1 VGSAHGES
9 VVKIAKI
16 EDLHCDAGWR
26 TFSFLKVTTDDGLIG
41 WSEYTEGDGSRGLT
55 SVIHGMAEALIG
67 QDPRPVQAISSL
79 LYVKHQQAAS
89 GVNQR
94 AMAAIENALL
104 DIKGKSLGV
113 PVYELFGGPVRT
125 RLPVYWSHCG
135 TYRVRNHLDVGTPQ
149 ARTYDDIAVLGEQVK
164 ARGFKALKTNILA
177 FDGEKLVG
185 FGPGAGRTPGWPAL
199 NIDHK
204 TLQAVRD
211 TLGAFRAGAGPEMG
225 LLLDVN
231 YHFKTEGFLQ
241 VAKAVEP
248 YDLTWLEFD
257 TWDPRAL
264 ALIRS
269 QAPCPIA
276 SSESVSGRRGYRPFL
291 DAYASDVVII
301 DVIWNGFLESIK
313 IAAMAEAYEVN
324 VAPHNYYG
332 HLSTAISAHFC
343 ATAPN
348 FRVMEV
354 DVDSVA
360 WRDDLFLN
368 APLIEDG
375 ELLLPTGPGWGVEV
389 NEAAVRAHPPK

>member
-1 VGSAHGES
+1 
-9 VVKIAKI
+9 VKIAKI
-16 EDLHCDAGWR
+16 EDLHCAAGWR

-79 LYVKHQQAAS
+79 LYVRHQQAAN
-89 GVNQR
+89 GINQR

-104 DIKGKSLGV
+104 DIKGKNLGV

-149 ARTYDDIAVLGEQVK
+149 ARTYDDIAALGADVK

-199 NIDHK
+199 NIDNK
-204 TLQAVRD
+204 TIQAVRD

-248 YDLTWLEFD
+248 YNLTWLEFD

-269 QAPCPIA
+269 RAPCPIA
-276 SSESVSGRRGYRPFL
+276 SSESVSGRRAYRPFL

-343 ATAPN
+343 ATVPN
-348 FRVMEV
+348 LRVMEV

-360 WRDDLFLN
+360 WRDELFLN
-368 APLIEDG
+368 APVIEDG

>member
-1 VGSAHGES
+1 M
-9 VVKIAKI
+9 KIAKI
-16 EDLHCDAGWR
+16 EDLHCAAGWR

-79 LYVKHQQAAS
+79 LYVRHQQAMN
-89 GVNQR
+89 GINQR

-104 DIKGKSLGV
+104 DIKGKNLGV

-149 ARTYDDIAVLGEQVK
+149 ARTYDDIAALGREVK

-199 NIDHK
+199 NIDDK
-204 TLQAVRD
+204 TIQAVRD
-211 TLGAFRAGAGPEMG
+211 TLGAFRSGAGPEMG

-248 YDLTWLEFD
+248 YNLTWLEFD

-269 QAPCPIA
+269 RAPCPIA

-354 DVDSVA
+354 DIDSVA
-360 WRDDLFLN
+360 WRDELFLN
-368 APLIEDG
+368 APVIEDG
-375 ELLLPTGPGWGVEV
+375 ELLLPTDPGWGVEV